1 MYPERIRRRGQQRPG
16 RQDRFSFVHVDGE
29 RGSVSLQLAVIFPV
43 VLTLLLLSVQAGL
56 FFHARHV
63 ARAAANEGLRAARL
77 YDHTA
82 GDGQAAAAQLL
93 RQSGGDL
100 ISDEQV
106 TAARDTNTASVSV
119 TGHAISLL
127 PGISLNVSET
137 STGPVERFTPD
148 LP

>member
-1 MYPERIRRRGQQRPG
+1 
-16 RQDRFSFVHVDGE
+16 
-29 RGSVSLQLAVIFPV
+29 VSLQLAVIFPV

-77 YDHTA
+77 YGHTA
-82 GDGQAAAAQLL
+82 VDGQAAAAQLL

-106 TAARDTNTASVSV
+106 TATRDTSTASVSV
-119 TGHAISLL
+119 TGQAISLL
-127 PGISLNVSET
+127 PGVSLNVSET
-137 STGPVERFTPD
+137 SSGPVERFTPD